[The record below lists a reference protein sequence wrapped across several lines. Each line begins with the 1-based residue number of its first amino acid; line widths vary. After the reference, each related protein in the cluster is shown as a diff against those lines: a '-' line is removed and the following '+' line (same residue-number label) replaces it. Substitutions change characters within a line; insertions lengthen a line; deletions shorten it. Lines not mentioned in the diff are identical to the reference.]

1 MDNDN
6 KIDSSVLD
14 NENTA
19 IPEEKGDVLLF
30 LQEEIMPLR
39 KKKVVTTYDLE
50 KEYAKTRKNKNLSVW
65 IVLLLTVV
73 GVVLATW
80 AIISGFSVNSRNIEV
95 SLDAF
100 EDLNLR
106 NLFDALSKLRIYT
119 KRLQRQ
125 RQNFRQLL
133 TRK

>member
-1 MDNDN
+1 MEWNMDNDN

-19 IPEEKGDVLLF
+19 VPEEKGDVLLF

-106 NLFDALSKLRIYT
+106 NLFDALSKTQDLYEKAAKT
-119 KRLQRQ
+119 KAEL
-125 RQNFRQLL
+125 
-133 TRK
+133 

>member
-50 KEYAKTRKNKNLSVW
+50 KEYAKIRFIGNKSW
-65 IVLLLTVV
+65 
-73 GVVLATW
+73 GY
-80 AIISGFSVNSRNIEV
+80 FNS
-95 SLDAF
+95 
-100 EDLNLR
+100 
-106 NLFDALSKLRIYT
+106 Y
-119 KRLQRQ
+119 
-125 RQNFRQLL
+125 
-133 TRK
+133 